1 LVKREMNVDFVRVDQ
16 KVNLEEMVWMV
27 FLVCLVR
34 WDNQELLVKKVKR
47 VLLDSLDSTAHRE
60 SLVGTDLL
68 EDQEERE
75 NLEKSRSLV
84 SRERKVKPDLMDQ
97 SVFQESTDNQEET
110 ADQVTTVL
118 KEKPVLLDFQELMVL
133 LDYKE
138 SPVDEVNLAVMAK
151 IFQENR
157 VNKESVVNLV
167 MLVYLDTQDDQVK
180 RENQQ
185 RNTLLPERKENE
197 VYLDWSVYLDDLEHP
212 EKKERLVHLD
222 SMVSMD

>member
-1 LVKREMNVDFVRVDQ
+1 VKREMNVDFVIVDR
-16 KVNLEEMVWMV
+16 KVSLEETVWMV

-47 VLLDSLDSTAHRE
+47 VLLDLLDSTAHRE
-60 SLVGTDLL
+60 NLVETDLL

-75 NLEKSRSLV
+75 NLEKLRSLV
-84 SRERKVKPDLMDQ
+84 SRESKVKLDLMDQ

-133 LDYKE
+133 QDYRE
-138 SPVDEVNLAVMAK
+138 NPVDEVNLAVMAK

-157 VNKESVVNLV
+157 VNKENVVNLV

-185 RNTLLPERKENE
+185 RNTPLLERKENE
-197 VYLDWSVYLDDLEHP
+197 VYLDWSVYLDDQEHP
-212 EKKERLVHLD
+212 EKKERQVHPD